1 MIVGRGYK
9 LRFRSSQ
16 RMQIRFRSNP
26 FGAKEAAKIVHPTKF
41 NVLRS
46 LIYEIHK
53 LEREIRM
60 KFVAKL
66 KN

>member
-26 FGAKEAAKIVHPTKF
+26 FGAKETAKTVHPTKL

-53 LEREIRM
+53 LERGIRM

>member
-26 FGAKEAAKIVHPTKF
+26 FGAKETAKTVHPTKL